1 MAQQRILAVAVT
13 VLLWAVTAAAHHPF
27 NDEYDR
33 TNTVTLTG
41 TVTKIDWQNPH
52 VYVYLDV
59 KDNNRVNNWKVEMG
73 SPDALTKEGWTQT
86 SVKPGEQVTVQ
97 GWRAKAGSNLA
108 NANSFTMA
116 NGKRMAAAS
125 SFDQAAP
132 EGQLAQN
139 FPAEQ
144 QRVGTTGADPAAL
157 PATASPLALYAALGA
172 LALAGALGLRAFR
185 G

>member
-1 MAQQRILAVAVT
+1 MAQQRILAAVVT
-13 VLLWAVTAAAHHPF
+13 ALLWTATAAAHHPF
-27 NDEYDR
+27 SDEFDR
-33 TNTVTLTG
+33 TKTVTLTG
-41 TVTKIDWQNPH
+41 TVSKIEWQNPH

-59 KDNNRVNNWKVEMG
+59 KDPSGTVNNWKVEMS
-73 SPDALTKEGWTQT
+73 SPDALTKEGWTRT

-97 GWRAKAGSNLA
+97 GWRAKTDSNVA
-108 NANSFTMA
+108 NANSFMMA
-116 NGKRMAAAS
+116 NGKKMAAAS
-125 SFDQAAP
+125 SIDRAP

-144 QRVGTTGADPAAL
+144 QGVGTTGADPGAL

-185 G
+185 S